1 MQNLTMTKNEKSV
14 LIGMSGGVDSTAA
27 ALLLAQKGYQVTGLF
42 LDVLGNQTKEAAAA
56 RDLSERLGIG
66 FLVKNIADEFD
77 DRIIRYFCD
86 SFADGLTPNPCVLC
100 NPTVKFRILAE
111 TADAIGASR
120 IATGHYARVLYDSND
135 EIYYINKANAASKDQ
150 SYMLYRLPQSILS
163 RILFPL
169 GEVSSKEEIRQL
181 VRTHQIGNEEKK
193 DSQEICFV
201 KNGDY
206 ADFIYR
212 RGYLAPPGDFID
224 SDGSIL
230 GRHKGLI
237 HYTVGQRKGLGM
249 TFGKPM
255 FVTAIDKE
263 KNTVTLGSD
272 GELFS
277 KEVIG
282 RDFIFTGHETEVER
296 IPANLVGQGIQAKI
310 RYAAKPADAVISQI
324 DPDELTVHFN
334 EPQRAPTP
342 GQSIVFYA
350 GDRLLGG
357 AVIKGE

>member
-1 MQNLTMTKNEKSV
+1 MQNLTMMKNDNIV

-27 ALLLAQKGYQVTGLF
+27 ALLLAQKGYRVTGLF
-42 LDVLGNQTKEAAAA
+42 LDVLGNQMKETEAARTLA
-56 RDLSERLGIG
+56 ERLGID
-66 FLVKNIADEFD
+66 FMVKNVADEFENK
-77 DRIIRYFCD
+77 IIRYFCD
-86 SFADGLTPNPCVLC
+86 AFADGLTPNPCVLC

-111 TADAIGASR
+111 TADEIGASH
-120 IATGHYARVLYDSND
+120 IATGHYARVLYDSSD

-169 GEVSSKEEIRQL
+169 GEVVSKEEVRQL

-201 KNGDY
+201 KNDDY
-206 ADFIYR
+206 ADFIHQ
-212 RGYLAPPGDFID
+212 RGYLSPPGDFID
-224 SDGSIL
+224 SDGTIL
-230 GRHKGLI
+230 GHHKGLI

-255 FVTAIDKE
+255 FVNAIDKE

-272 GELFS
+272 GELFNQ
-277 KEVIG
+277 EVIG
-282 RDFIFTGHETEVER
+282 RDFVFTGHETDGDR
-296 IPANLVGQGIQAKI
+296 FPANLVGQGIQAKI
-310 RYAAKPADAVISQI
+310 RYAAKPADAVIKAI
-324 DPDELTVHFN
+324 ENDDLTVHFN

-342 GQSIVFYA
+342 GQSMVFYA

-357 AVIKGE
+357 AIIKGE